1 MTKATADELIKADSR
16 INRSLVAC
24 VVFLLGQIVWAFVG
38 AGRVVGTVAILVFLA
53 LLLGL
58 IASYVWYA
66 VAAGA
71 AAQVLGEKPWGYV
84 VWILAAP
91 ILSLIPIPIL
101 STLILASPLS
111 IKFLLGRQLNT
122 AIREAA
128 FAD

>member
-1 MTKATADELIKADSR
+1 MRKATADDLIRADSR
-16 INRSLVAC
+16 LSRSLLAC
-24 VVFLLGQIVWAFVG
+24 VVFLAGQIVWAFVG
-38 AGRVVGTVAILVFLA
+38 GAWSAGTVAIVVFLA
-53 LLLGL
+53 LLLGQL
-58 IASYVWYA
+58 ASYVWFA

-91 ILSLIPIPIL
+91 ILALVPIPIL

-111 IKFLLGRQLNT
+111 IKFLLGRQLDT